1 MAEKEAC
8 GIRLSVWA
16 KIANM
21 LLGALMIFYSII
33 TFFTIALDIFDD
45 ASFILIISFRIYE
58 MYVISPIF
66 FIIILTSFL
75 FLFYSLFGLLLVL
88 SFCEF

>member
-1 MAEKEAC
+1 MAEKEVC

-33 TFFTIALDIFDD
+33 TFFTVAFDLFDD
-45 ASFILIISFRIYE
+45 ASFVLILSFRIYE
-58 MYVISPIF
+58 MYVKSPF
-66 FIIILTSFL
+66 FHQSSNLFSFL
-75 FLFYSLFGLLLVL
+75 YF
-88 SFCEF
+88 

>member
-21 LLGALMIFYSII
+21 LLGAIMIFYSII
-33 TFFTIALDIFDD
+33 TFFTVALDIFDD
-45 ASFILIISFRIYE
+45 ASFVLVISFRVYE
-58 MYVISPIF
+58 M
-66 FIIILTSFL
+66 
-75 FLFYSLFGLLLVL
+75 
-88 SFCEF
+88 

>member
-58 MYVISPIF
+58 MYVISP
-66 FIIILTSFL
+66 L
-75 FLFYSLFGLLLVL
+75 FHHNSNLLL
-88 SFCEF
+88 FCFIACLDCF

>member
-21 LLGALMIFYSII
+21 VLGAIMIFYSII
-33 TFFTIALDIFDD
+33 TFFTVALDIFDD
-45 ASFILIISFRIYE
+45 ASFVLVISFRIYE
-58 MYVISPIF
+58 MYVILP
-66 FIIILTSFL
+66 L
-75 FLFYSLFGLLLVL
+75 FHQSSNLFSLLYL
-88 SFCEF
+88 

>member
-8 GIRLSVWA
+8 GIKLSTWA

-45 ASFILIISFRIYE
+45 ASFILIVSFRIYE
-58 MYVISPIF
+58 MYVKSSTIHFRVPNAKSFDHF
-66 FIIILTSFL
+66 FAFL
-75 FLFYSLFGLLLVL
+75 L
-88 SFCEF
+88 